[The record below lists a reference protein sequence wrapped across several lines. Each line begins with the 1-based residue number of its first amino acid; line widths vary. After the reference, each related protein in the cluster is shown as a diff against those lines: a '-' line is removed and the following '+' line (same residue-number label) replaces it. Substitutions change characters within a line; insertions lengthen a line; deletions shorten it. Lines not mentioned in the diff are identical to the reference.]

1 MGQDGATEENEG
13 KKSDREA
20 AEHPLP
26 GAAGAARGSFPVTGK
41 GAAARN
47 LNLIPGPPAPGGLG
61 MLSPSSDLRG
71 IFCLAAV
78 LNSLKTFCAGRGVGS
93 RWQRNRKD
101 WPLWTAGEPLRR

>member
-13 KKSDREA
+13 KKRDPEA

-47 LNLIPGPPAPGGLG
+47 LNLIPGPPAPGALG
-61 MLSPSSDLRG
+61 CCLPAPISEASFVSLPS
-71 IFCLAAV
+71 
-78 LNSLKTFCAGRGVGS
+78 
-93 RWQRNRKD
+93 
-101 WPLWTAGEPLRR
+101 